1 MIVVYQVLL
10 ALVRVVTNL
19 LAVPVWGGI
28 ILAVVSLFT
37 ADTIREAFGSA
48 FTSSL
53 DWSFTTVPGL
63 IVTGIFGVMGVIH
76 AVRMYQAET
85 YVSGLGFLGFLLDNS
100 WGLPNTVLGSVFAS
114 ISVGMEIDNTMS
126 KGSSRLVTKKGIFGK
141 NYATTFGNVTTG
153 TQVPTHEMIHVFQ
166 ARLLGPLFYPI
177 FAANYVLNLLPYWWG
192 LKLLFNIYPNAPI
205 NSFATYFTH
214 GVYPFTLFELIAYAV
229 EGEPP

>member
-10 ALVRVVTNL
+10 ALIRVATNL

-48 FTSSL
+48 FSSSL

-63 IVTGIFGVMGVIH
+63 IVTAIFGVMGVIH

-100 WGLPNTVLGSVFAS
+100 WGLPNTVIGSLFAT
-114 ISVGMEIDNTMS
+114 ITVGMKIDNTMS
-126 KGSSRLVTKKGIFGK
+126 KGSSRLVTSNGIFGK
-141 NYATTFGNVTTG
+141 HYATTFGNVTTG
-153 TQVPTHEMIHVFQ
+153 TLVPRHEMVHVYQ

-177 FAANYVLNLLPYWWG
+177 YVANYVLNLLPYWWG

-205 NSFATYFTH
+205 NSVAAYFTR